1 MKGNAQVL
9 QMLNEVLVGELTA
22 VNQYFL
28 GAKIAGQRG
37 YERLAHKVHKESLDE
52 MRHAEKLIDRILF
65 LEGLPNLQKLE
76 KVKIA
81 ESVVEQLKADLESEA
96 TQRRTPQR
104 RHQGVAGSGR
114 PRQCGP
120 ARIVARVVR
129 ETPRLARNAGR
140 PGQESR
146 RRPLPRTAAQ
156 EGRVATAA
164 RRNRRFT
171 HPLPVS
177 SPSPPTRWAPGCVEP
192 GNPPAR

>member
-9 QMLNEVLVGELTA
+9 QILNDVLVGELTA

-81 ESVVEQLKADLESEA
+81 ESVTEQLKADLESEA
-96 TQRRTPQR
+96 RS
-104 RHQGVAGSGR
+104 V
-114 PRQCGP
+114 
-120 ARIVARVVR
+120 
-129 ETPRLARNAGR
+129 ERLNAGIKVSR
-140 PGQESR
+140 EAGDHGSADLLEALLESSEKH
-146 RRPLPRTAAQ
+146 LDWLETQVGLVKSLGDTHYLAQ
-156 EGRVATAA
+156 QLKKDG
-164 RRNRRFT
+164 
-171 HPLPVS
+171 
-177 SPSPPTRWAPGCVEP
+177 
-192 GNPPAR
+192 